1 MEKEKDLSIREVIS
15 INRDFY
21 QTLKS
26 DISEIVSGEKE
37 KMLSRRLVLPL
48 AYLDFRDLFQSF
60 GNICLYNRNQN
71 KDFSIDNYNEP
82 IIEQLYLYATN
93 NPNFTGDLNKGIML
107 QGKFGCGKTLIFETY
122 SVLHNHAVKKF
133 SLNRP
138 LLTFIKSVELQEQ
151 LMRQSTWM
159 FVQRPLIIDEFGRES
174 KTVQDY
180 GNIMR
185 PISELLSLRSEAGTL
200 THGTTNFT
208 LETLSS
214 EDFYGAMI
222 GDRLKMM
229 FNFFTMKGE
238 SRRC

>member
-1 MEKEKDLSIREVIS
+1 MERGKDLSIREVIS

-26 DISEIVSGEKE
+26 GISEIVSGEKE
-37 KMLSRRLVLPL
+37 KMLSRRLTLPL
-48 AYLDFRDLFQSF
+48 EYPDFRDLFQLF

-71 KDFSIDNYNEP
+71 KNFEIDNYNEP

-93 NPNFTGDLNKGIML
+93 NPSFGGDLGKGILL
-107 QGKFGCGKTLIFETY
+107 QGKYGCGKTLVLETY
-122 SVLHNHAVKKF
+122 SLLHNHAVKKF

-151 LMRQSTWM
+151 IMRQSAWM
-159 FVQRPLIIDEFGRES
+159 FVHRPLIIDEFGRES

-180 GNIMR
+180 GNIVR
-185 PISELLSLRSEAGTL
+185 PVSELLSLRSDTGTL

-214 EDFYGAMI
+214 EDFYGSMI

-229 FNFFTMKGE
+229 FNFITMKGE

>member
-1 MEKEKDLSIREVIS
+1 MERGKDLSIREVIS
-15 INRDFY
+15 IDRDFY

-48 AYLDFRDLFQSF
+48 TYLDFRDLFQSF

-71 KDFSIDNYNEP
+71 RSFEIDNYNAP
-82 IIEQLYLYATN
+82 IIEQLYFYTTN
-93 NPNFTGDLNKGIML
+93 NPNFTGDLGKGIML
-107 QGKFGCGKTLIFETY
+107 QGKFGCGKTLILETY
-122 SVLHNHAVKKF
+122 SMLHNHAVKDF

-151 LMRQSTWM
+151 LMRQSAWM
-159 FVQRPLIIDEFGRES
+159 FVYRPLIIDEFGRES

-180 GNIMR
+180 GNISR
-185 PISELLSLRSEAGTL
+185 PISELLSLRSDAGTV

-229 FNFFTMKGE
+229 FNFIAMKGE

>member
-1 MEKEKDLSIREVIS
+1 MEKEKDSSIREAIS
-15 INRDFY
+15 TNRDFY
-21 QTLKS
+21 QTLQS
-26 DISEIVSGEKE
+26 DVLEIVSDEKE
-37 KMLSRRLVLPL
+37 KMCRRRLVVPL
-48 AYLDFRDLFQSF
+48 AYPDFRDLFQSF
-60 GNICLYNRNQN
+60 GNVCLYSRNQN
-71 KDFSIDNYNEP
+71 KSFVIDNYNEP

-93 NPNFTGDLNKGIML
+93 NPVFDGDLNKGIML
-107 QGKFGCGKTLIFETY
+107 QGKFGCGKTLLLETY
-122 SVLHNHAVKKF
+122 SMLHNHIVKKF
-133 SLNRP
+133 ALNRP

-151 LMRQSTWM
+151 IVKQSVKM

-180 GNIMR
+180 GNIVR
-185 PISELLSLRSEAGTL
+185 PISELLSLRSDAGTL

-208 LETLSS
+208 SETLSS

-229 FNFFTMKGE
+229 FNFITMKGE